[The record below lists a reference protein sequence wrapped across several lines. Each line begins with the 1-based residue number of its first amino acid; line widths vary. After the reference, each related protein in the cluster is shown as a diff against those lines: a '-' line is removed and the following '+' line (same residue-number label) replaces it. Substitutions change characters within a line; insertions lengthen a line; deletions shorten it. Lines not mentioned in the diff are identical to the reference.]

1 MLAVME
7 QSFLSL
13 SHAVAASLKES
24 ALSGCLCLLTQRSE
38 VWLEGFFQEQY
49 AFLFLGYWK
58 QEGRGATWREG
69 CGGDDVHAAFFFFF

>member
-7 QSFLSL
+7 QLFLSL

-24 ALSGCLCLLTQRSE
+24 ALFGCLCLLTQRSE

-49 AFLFLGYWK
+49 AFFIFGLLEARGERSNL
-58 QEGRGATWREG
+58 EGGLWGR
-69 CGGDDVHAAFFFFF
+69 